1 MTGAAGTHHEPPGR
15 NSHPYGCG
23 QPHGTRH
30 GWPWGCAGL
39 RATACGRAVP
49 CRGRTALPGLPRG
62 DAPTATQASRR
73 RGTRRQ
79 YHPVPPASGSQSSQI
94 PLWCKHSPVRQR
106 RQIYPSLSPAS
117 VRLPAASGRRAAGNL
132 FPFQLGQAGASERG
146 ELGSEE
152 SPFSFSPG
160 AGHLPAPSPAAGG
173 IAAEAEPAVIL
184 ALDVCRRD
192 FD

>member
-1 MTGAAGTHHEPPGR
+1 MSPPGR

-23 QPHGTRH
+23 QPRGTRPH
-30 GWPWGCAGL
+30 GPARTGGPGAVQGCVP
-39 RATACGRAVP
+39 RRVAVP

-79 YHPVPPASGSQSSQI
+79 YNPVPPASGSQSSQI

-106 RQIYPSLSPAS
+106 RQIYPSLSRAS

-132 FPFQLGQAGASERG
+132 FPFQLGEAGASERG
-146 ELGSEE
+146 ELSSEE
-152 SPFSFSPG
+152 TPFSFSPG
-160 AGHLPAPSPAAGG
+160 AGNLPAPSPATGG
-173 IAAEAEPAVIL
+173 ITAEAEPAVIL
-184 ALDVCRRD
+184 ALDFCRRD